1 MPSARGEGEGGD
13 GIISGLSPSSIA
25 VPVIPTNEERKNP
38 GFERSMRYHRTG
50 LTNAKVSDTCTVD
63 CQGSLRYSSVSR
75 RRLDLV
81 TRREGTYNRKCNP
94 HKRPNTSHSL
104 VPVGASVA

>member
-1 MPSARGEGEGGD
+1 MLSVRGEGEGGD